1 MLAKNTQRLIAAFI
15 LVGFMGFTSLA
26 VTAEAS
32 PRHHDHRQERRI
44 DHHRHEDRESHSDTG
59 NLVTGLIIGGVVG
72 AVVANNT

>member
-1 MLAKNTQRLIAAFI
+1 MLNKKIQRLIAALV
-15 LVGFMGFTSLA
+15 LVGFVGSTGLL

-32 PRHHDHRQERRI
+32 PHHRREPRHYDHRR
-44 DHHRHEDRESHSDTG
+44 DDGESHSDTG